1 MTPALL
7 STALLALTLAAFMS
21 DRIRPDLVAVGGL
34 LLAVLVGLV
43 PPREAFSGFAD
54 SAVITVAA
62 VLIIGRAV
70 ELSGAAS
77 LLVRIVTP
85 THAPL
90 AVKMAILLAFSASIS
105 AFMNNIAA
113 LAITMPVMIK
123 LCRDEGVSPA
133 VGLMP
138 LSFATILGGMTTLIG
153 TPANL
158 ILSSVREQELG
169 EGFHFFD
176 MTPVGGA
183 VTLAGLAYLMIVGWR
198 LAPRRDTGAEADID
212 EPLRTFELHSTE
224 NLRLRWSEVQKALRE
239 ADIAQLAVWRG
250 HDRVALADDDILQP
264 GDTVIVS
271 ARTDPWAAGKK
282 VDLRYDVP
290 RSPASDAVVA
300 RMVVADGSVLE
311 GLSYNAIEAQTDGDL
326 RVVAGS
332 VRMARER
339 KPLGTMHIRPGDQLF
354 IQGSADMLASYAR
367 YARLLEVDRKI
378 TAAPPTRR
386 ALLVIAIYT
395 LAVLATS
402 AFGVPAA
409 ISFVTAAAVVT
420 AARFVPPLDIYQSVD
435 WQIIVLLGA
444 MIPLGQSF
452 DSSGAAAVA
461 ASWLTEALR
470 GVSPFWALAAVTGA
484 TALFSMFMN
493 NVATAVVM
501 GAVAVQAARALG
513 ADVDAFLLAVL
524 IGASSDFLTPIGHQ
538 NNMLVMGPGGYRFSD
553 YPRIGGILMVIVIL
567 TTAFVL
573 SR

>member
-1 MTPALL
+1 M
-7 STALLALTLAAFMS
+7 
-21 DRIRPDLVAVGGL
+21 RPDLVAVISL
-34 LLAVLVGLV
+34 LIAVVIGLV
-43 PPREAFSGFAD
+43 PGKDAFAGFAD

-62 VLIIGRAV
+62 VLVIGRAV

-77 LLVRIVTP
+77 LVVRTVTP
-85 THAPL
+85 TQAPL
-90 AVKMAILLAFSASIS
+90 ALKMAILLALGALLS

-113 LAITMPVMIK
+113 LAIIMPVMIR
-123 LCRDEGVSPA
+123 LCRDENISPA

-158 ILSSVREQELG
+158 ILSSVREEALG
-169 EGFHFFD
+169 EPFHFFD

-183 VTLAGLAYLMIVGWR
+183 VTVAGLAYLMIVGWR
-198 LAPRRDTGAEADID
+198 LAPRRDTGAEAGVD
-212 EPLRTFELHSTE
+212 EPLRVFELHASE
-224 NLRLRWSEVQKALRE
+224 NLRLRWEDVQAKLRE
-239 ADIAQLAVWRG
+239 AEITQLAVWRA
-250 HDRVALADDDILQP
+250 HERVTLAGDDILQP

-271 ARTDPWAAGKK
+271 ARADPWDAGKK
-282 VDLRYDVP
+282 VDLVYDIP
-290 RSPASDAVVA
+290 RSPAANAVVS
-300 RMVVADGSVLE
+300 RLVVADGSVLE

-332 VRMARER
+332 LRMARER
-339 KPLGTMHIRPGDQLF
+339 KPLGTMHIQAGDQLF

-378 TAAPPTRR
+378 TAAPPARR
-386 ALLVIAIYT
+386 ALLVLGIYT
-395 LAVLATS
+395 AAVVATA
-402 AFGVPAA
+402 AFGVSPALSFLAAAA
-409 ISFVTAAAVVT
+409 IMT

-435 WQIIVLLGA
+435 WPTVVLLGA
-444 MIPLGQSF
+444 MIPIGQSF
-452 DSSGAAAVA
+452 DSSGAAAIA
-461 ASWLTEALR
+461 ASWLTQALA
-470 GVSPFWALAAVTGA
+470 GASPFWALAALTAA
-484 TALFSMFMN
+484 TAVFSMFLN

-524 IGASSDFLTPIGHQ
+524 IGASSDFLTPIGHH

-553 YPRIGGILMVIVIL
+553 YPRIGALMMLIVIL

-573 SR
+573 TR

>member
-1 MTPALL
+1 M
-7 STALLALTLAAFMS
+7 LATLAAFVS
-21 DRIRPDLVAVGGL
+21 DRVRPDLVAVTSL
-34 LLAVLVGLV
+34 ILAVVLGLV
-43 PPREAFSGFAD
+43 PTREAFSGFAD

-77 LLVRIVTP
+77 LVVRSVTP
-85 THAPL
+85 DRAPL
-90 AVKMAILLAFSASIS
+90 PVKMGILLVLGALLS

-113 LAITMPVMIK
+113 LAIVMPVMIK

-169 EGFHFFD
+169 QPFGFFA
-176 MTPVGGA
+176 MTPVGSA
-183 VTLAGLAYLMIVGWR
+183 VTVAGLAYLLIVGWR
-198 LAPRRDTGAEADID
+198 LAPRRDTGAEADIE
-212 EPLRTFELHSTE
+212 EPLRTFELLVTE
-224 NLRLRWSEVQKALRE
+224 NLRDRWSSVQAALRAAE
-239 ADIAQLAVWRG
+239 INPLAVWRG
-250 HDRVALADDDILQP
+250 HERVTLADDDIPQP

-271 ARTDPWAAGKK
+271 ARTDPWAAGKR
-282 VDLRYDVP
+282 VNLRYDVP
-290 RSPASDAVVA
+290 RSAAGDAVVA

-311 GLSYNAIEAQTDGDL
+311 GLSYNAIDAQTDGDL
-326 RVVAGS
+326 RVIAGS
-332 VRMARER
+332 LRMARER
-339 KPLGTMHIRPGDQLF
+339 IPLGAMTIQAGDQLF

-378 TAAPPTRR
+378 TAAPPARR
-386 ALLVIAIYT
+386 AVLVLAIYVV
-395 LAVLATS
+395 AVLAT
-402 AFGVPAA
+402 AALGVPPAL
-409 ISFVTAAAVVT
+409 SFLTAAAVMT
-420 AARFVPPLDIYQSVD
+420 AARFVPPLDIYQAVD
-435 WQIIVLLGA
+435 WPTVVLLGA
-444 MIPLGQSF
+444 MIPIGQSF
-452 DSSGAAAVA
+452 DSSGAAAIA
-461 ASWLTEALR
+461 AAWLTQALV
-470 GVSPFWALAAVTGA
+470 GVSPFWAIAALTAA
-484 TALFSMFMN
+484 TAVFSMFLN

-513 ADVDAFLLAVL
+513 ADTDAFLLAVL
-524 IGASSDFLTPIGHQ
+524 IGASSDFLTPIGHH

-553 YPRIGGILMVIVIL
+553 YPRIGALLMLVVIL

>member
-1 MTPALL
+1 MSAGLL
-7 STALLALTLAAFMS
+7 IATLIAFAT
-21 DRIRPDLVAVGGL
+21 DRVRPDLVAVGSL
-34 LLAVLVGLV
+34 LIAVAIGLV
-43 PPREAFSGFAD
+43 PGKQAFAGFAD

-77 LLVRIVTP
+77 LVVRTVTP
-85 THAPL
+85 NKAPL
-90 AVKMAILLAFSASIS
+90 PVKMGILLVLGALLS

-158 ILSSVREQELG
+158 ILSSVREEELG

-183 VTLAGLAYLMIVGWR
+183 VTIAGLAYLLIVGWR
-198 LAPRRDTGAEADID
+198 LAPRRDTGAEADIE
-212 EPLRTFELHSTE
+212 EPLRVFELLATE
-224 NLRLRWSEVQKALRE
+224 NLRVRWGDVQKALRE
-239 ADIAQLAVWRG
+239 AEMTQLAVWRG
-250 HDRVALADDDILQP
+250 HERVTLGEDDILQP

-282 VDLRYDVP
+282 VDLLYDVP
-290 RSPASDAVVA
+290 RSPAADAVVA

-326 RVVAGS
+326 RVIAGS
-332 VRMARER
+332 VRMGRER
-339 KPLGTMHIRPGDQLF
+339 KPLGTMHIRAGDQIF

-378 TAAPPTRR
+378 TAAPPARR
-386 ALLVIAIYT
+386 ALLVLGVYT
-395 LAVLATS
+395 AAVVAT
-402 AFGVPAA
+402 AVFGVAPAL
-409 ISFVTAAAVVT
+409 SFVAAAAVMT
-420 AARFVPPLDIYQSVD
+420 AARFVPPLDIYQAVD
-435 WQIIVLLGA
+435 WPIVVLLGA
-444 MIPLGQSF
+444 MIPIGQSF
-452 DSSGAAAVA
+452 DSSGAAAIA

-470 GVSPFWALAAVTGA
+470 DVSPFWALAAITGA
-484 TALFSMFMN
+484 TALFSMFLN

-538 NNMLVMGPGGYRFSD
+538 NNMLVMGPGGYRFTD
-553 YPRIGGILMVIVIL
+553 YPRIGALMMLIVIL

>member
-1 MTPALL
+1 MTLV
-7 STALLALTLAAFMS
+7 AFVS
-21 DRIRPDLVAVGGL
+21 DRVRPDLVAVVSL
-34 LLAVLVGLV
+34 MIAVAIGLV
-43 PPREAFSGFAD
+43 PGKAAFSGFAD

-77 LLVRIVTP
+77 LVVRAVTP
-85 THAPL
+85 TRAPL
-90 AVKMAILLAFSASIS
+90 AAKMAILLALGAVLS

-113 LAITMPVMIK
+113 LAIIMPVMIR
-123 LCRDEGVSPA
+123 LCRDENISPA

-158 ILSSVREQELG
+158 ILSSVREAELG

-183 VTLAGLAYLMIVGWR
+183 VTVAGLAYLMIVGWR
-198 LAPRRDTGAEADID
+198 LAPRRDTGAEAGVE
-212 EPLRTFELHSTE
+212 EPLRVFELHSTE
-224 NLRLRWSEVQKALRE
+224 NLRLRWADVQTRLRGAE
-239 ADIAQLAVWRG
+239 IAQLAVWRG
-250 HDRVALADDDILQP
+250 HERVTLADDDILQP

-271 ARTDPWAAGKK
+271 ARADPWEAGGK
-282 VDLRYDVP
+282 VDLRYDIP
-290 RSPASDAVVA
+290 RSPAANAVVS
-300 RMVVADGSVLE
+300 RLVVADGSVLE
-311 GLSYNAIEAQTDGDL
+311 GLSYNAVEAQTDGDL
-326 RVVAGS
+326 RVIAGS
-332 VRMARER
+332 LRMARER
-339 KPLGTMHIRPGDQLF
+339 KPLGAMHIQAGDQLF
-354 IQGSADMLASYAR
+354 IQGSGDMLASYAR

-378 TAAPPTRR
+378 TAAPPARR
-386 ALLVIAIYT
+386 ALLVLAIYT
-395 LAVLATS
+395 AAVVATA
-402 AFGVPAA
+402 AFGVSPAL
-409 ISFVTAAAVVT
+409 SFVTAAAIMT

-435 WQIIVLLGA
+435 WPTVVLLGA
-444 MIPLGQSF
+444 MIPIGQSF
-452 DSSGAAAVA
+452 DSSGAAAIT
-461 ASWLTEALR
+461 ASWLTEALT
-470 GVSPFWALAAVTGA
+470 GVSPFWALAALTAA
-484 TALFSMFMN
+484 TAVFSMFLN

-524 IGASSDFLTPIGHQ
+524 IGASSDFLTPIGHH

-553 YPRIGGILMVIVIL
+553 YPRIGALMMLIVIL